1 MVVDRCGRGDHENEG
16 SWVGLCFEN
25 ERRESVVWM
34 RVCHIT
40 DQDTG
45 HSQSRKYKEIQG
57 A

>member
-45 HSQSRKYKEIQG
+45 HSQDRKYKEIQG